1 MKIVRYSVAVLG
13 MILCLEGCAA
23 PVESSRQPETILT
36 SDMNNTSQ
44 EENISDETSS
54 AESIVPE
61 EKQDAPAKTSQIPD
75 ISNTSQSESISAE
88 TSSAE
93 SIAPEKT
100 QDVPETSEP
109 FSGINSE
116 NYYFDRNVCRFVADK
131 DGNILE
137 PENDNEPPLKYV
149 YEMADSEYI
158 GTGELLGTR
167 PDAKLYL
174 MSDGN
179 ILSVFPCD
187 IEPYS
192 DAEEMLSKYSRD
204 MIFEAC
210 CFIRSDG

>member
-54 AESIVPE
+54 AESIAPE
-61 EKQDAPAKTSQIPD
+61 E
-75 ISNTSQSESISAE
+75 
-88 TSSAE
+88 
-93 SIAPEKT
+93 T

-137 PENDNEPPLKYV
+137 PENDNEPPLKDV

>member
-1 MKIVRYSVAVLG
+1 MKIFRYSVAVLG
-13 MILCLEGCAA
+13 MMLCLEGCAA
-23 PVESSRQPETILT
+23 TVESSREPEASLT
-36 SDMNNTSQ
+36 SDMNNTAQ
-44 EENISDETSS
+44 EENNISAAAPSSEPESPEKSAGDVPDKS
-54 AESIVPE
+54 AEENGNGTESPFTAEAIMSE
-61 EKQDAPAKTSQIPD
+61 ETQDA
-75 ISNTSQSESISAE
+75 
-88 TSSAE
+88 
-93 SIAPEKT
+93 
-100 QDVPETSEP
+100 PETSEP
-109 FSGINSE
+109 FPDINSG

-149 YEMADSEYI
+149 YDMADSQYI

-192 DAEEMLSKYSRD
+192 DAEEMLSKYSVD

-210 CFIRSDG
+210 CFLRAES